1 MQNIVEEYYD
11 VSYIHENR
19 NMEQFN
25 KELSKQKEREKQFL
39 LNELTSQTNEQ
50 RLLTLEKQKAGLS
63 NWFDNLSKKNEE
75 YKNSEQYKT
84 DNAEERLKRLSENQS
99 EYVTEEDIM
108 NQQGIKLEDIME
120 TPQEVTTEEL
130 GYDDGKDPLDVDE
143 DYANDDGDNLDGY
156 DN

>member
-1 MQNIVEEYYD
+1 
-11 VSYIHENR
+11 
-19 NMEQFN
+19 MEQFN

-108 NQQGIKLEDIME
+108 NQQGIKLEDIMDS
-120 TPQEVTTEEL
+120 PQEVTTEEL

-143 DYANDDGDNLDGY
+143 DYADDDGDNLDGY